1 MKSDKSWLSDNGSRV
16 ILKKSA
22 FVAIIGRPSAGKST
36 LLNKMCGGK
45 VAIVSAV
52 PQTTRNAIRGIVNR
66 EEGQLVFI
74 DTPGRHSS
82 ERKMNK
88 KLIEVSD
95 RALADS
101 DLVLYIL
108 DACRAP
114 GIEEEEI
121 ASLLSA
127 LAEKTVAAV
136 NKTDAPC
143 ADFNRAREF
152 VSRFLVSPSHTHNKE
167 VAQNGY
173 TEKAKEKKFESVFAI
188 SALTGSGIDGLL
200 DALFAMAPEGQ
211 PFYGDEYYTD
221 QETGFRITEII
232 REQAINRLRQE
243 LPHSLYVD
251 IADMEF
257 QQGKLWVRAF
267 IIVERESQKGMV
279 VGKGGAMIKEIRM
292 GALKELKRIFDWK
305 IDLDL
310 RVKTGKDWR
319 HNDHTLK
326 RIIN

>member
-1 MKSDKSWLSDNGSRV
+1 M
-16 ILKKSA
+16 KKSA

-36 LLNKMCGGK
+36 LLNKLCGGK

-66 EEGQLVFI
+66 PEGQLVFI

-82 ERKMNK
+82 EKKMNK
-88 KLIEVSD
+88 KLMEVSQ
-95 RALADS
+95 RALS
-101 DLVLYIL
+101 DCDIVLYTL

-114 GIEEEEI
+114 GKEEEEI
-121 ASLLSA
+121 ASFLSPSA
-127 LAEKTVAAV
+127 GKTIAAV
-136 NKTDAPC
+136 NKMDVSC
-143 ADFNRAREF
+143 ADFSRAKEF
-152 VSRFLVSPSHTHNKE
+152 VLQHFVPVSSNMNNET
-167 VAQNGY
+167 AQS
-173 TEKAKEKKFESVFAI
+173 TEDNAASIVPVFAV
-188 SALTGSGIDGLL
+188 SAMTGSGL
-200 DALFAMAPEGQ
+200 DDLTDTLFKMAPEGQ
-211 PFYGDEYYTD
+211 PFYSEEYYTD
-221 QETGFRITEII
+221 QDAEFRIAEII

-251 IADMEF
+251 IADMELKDE
-257 QQGKLWVRAF
+257 KLWVRAF

-279 VGKGGAMIKEIRM
+279 VGKGGNLIKEIRLS
-292 GALKELKRIFDWK
+292 ALKELKRIFEWK

-326 RIIN
+326 RIIDRY